1 MTEQEIKQVIFENFF
16 GDFSIREEYKNG
28 SRSIDA
34 VAYYK
39 TIPYVAIEIKQ
50 PLEGLHLNRILEAW
64 KTIDCYW
71 CLVTDGKKC
80 LLRGR
85 QSGDF
90 ESCPLCDAIV
100 KIKNVKELS
109 KNYPRAILQHVEQIL
124 REYKH
129 DKFVKNLELVPIDGD
144 RARVVLDS
152 KQAEKELFEKIIDE
166 KFNSNDIEIHRYTS
180 LHTAFEMIN
189 NKSFR
194 MNGLAGMNDKSEGY
208 YWDEA
213 VSGKKQEPKET
224 INDYYISSFSS
235 IPDNLTLWRL
245 YGDDGKGV
253 CLSFQFKE
261 NVNEITLGKTKYVPK
276 DADCFKFFKAVL
288 DNNFV
293 FQDIE
298 QWKCFFKPLEYNI
311 EAEYRLIFRKDKDG
325 LNIKGNGY
333 YVTNDNAIINPYITL
348 DMCSDDFPLKLN
360 EIILGPKCSESKVN
374 IVQLECL
381 LKGRGI
387 YGVSVKESKVKT
399 YR

>member
-16 GDFSIREEYKNG
+16 GDFSIREEYKND
-28 SRSIDA
+28 SRDIDA
-34 VAYYK
+34 IVYYK

-50 PLEGLHLNRILEAW
+50 SLEGFHIDHVLETL
-64 KTIDCYW
+64 KTIGCYW
-71 CLVTDGKKC
+71 CLVTDGQRC
-80 LLRGR
+80 LLSERVTR
-85 QSGDF
+85 NLEPCS
-90 ESCPLCDAIV
+90 LCDAIA
-100 KIKNVKELS
+100 KIKNVKEVS
-109 KNYPRAILQHVEQIL
+109 KNHPRAILQQVEQIFQ
-124 REYKH
+124 EYRH
-129 DKFVKNLELVPIDGD
+129 DKFVKNLELVPIDGN
-144 RARVVLDS
+144 RAKVVLDS

-276 DADCFKFFKAVL
+276 DADCFKFFKTVL